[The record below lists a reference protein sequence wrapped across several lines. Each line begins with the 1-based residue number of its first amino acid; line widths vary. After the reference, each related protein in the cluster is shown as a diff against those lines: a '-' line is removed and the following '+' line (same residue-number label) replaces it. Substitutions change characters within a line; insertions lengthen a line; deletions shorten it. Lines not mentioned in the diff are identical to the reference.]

1 MTPSLLSTKNKLA
14 VRLRYVSFLTSLM
27 VLVGCQTETD
37 DVLDQPVDDLYLHAH
52 NLFKEQSYTKAA
64 KGFVDVERQ
73 HPYSNWALRAQLMSS
88 YCYYQAKRYDDAI
101 DGFKSFVQLHP
112 GHQDV
117 AYAYYMI
124 GLCYYE
130 QIPIVEKDQE
140 PTTKALEAFQD
151 VVSRFKTSNYPK
163 DAALKISLIQDHLA
177 AKEMAIGRFY
187 LKRKSY
193 IAALNRFKY
202 VIKEYQT
209 TSQIQEALYRAT
221 EICMMIGLKGEAQKY
236 ASVLGYNY
244 PNSSWYKDAFLLVKS
259 EPVSVFVSDPKKE
272 TPKSKK

>member
-1 MTPSLLSTKNKLA
+1 MASFLLTSKSKFSSLVRNTSCLSSLL
-14 VRLRYVSFLTSLM
+14 FL
-27 VLVGCQTETD
+27 VACQTDTEE
-37 DVLDQPVDDLYLHAH
+37 VLDQPVEVLYTQAH
-52 NLFKEQSYTKAA
+52 EHFREQSYTKAA

-73 HPYSNWALRAQLMSS
+73 HPYSNWALKAQLMSS

-130 QIPIVEKDQE
+130 QIPIVERDQE
-140 PTTKALEAFQD
+140 PTTKALETFQE
-151 VVSRFKTSNYPK
+151 VVSRFKTSIYAK

-177 AKEMAIGRFY
+177 AKEMSVGRFY
-187 LKRKSY
+187 LKKKSY
-193 IAALNRFKY
+193 IAALNRFKL
-202 VIKEYQT
+202 VIQDYQT
-209 TSQIQEALYRAT
+209 SSQIQEALFRAT
-221 EICMMIGLKGEAQKY
+221 EISMMLGLKGEAQKY
-236 ASVLGYNY
+236 ASVLGHNY
-244 PNSSWYKDAFLLVKS
+244 PNSSWYKEAFSLVKS
-259 EPVSVFVSDPKKE
+259 EPVSVFVSEPKKE